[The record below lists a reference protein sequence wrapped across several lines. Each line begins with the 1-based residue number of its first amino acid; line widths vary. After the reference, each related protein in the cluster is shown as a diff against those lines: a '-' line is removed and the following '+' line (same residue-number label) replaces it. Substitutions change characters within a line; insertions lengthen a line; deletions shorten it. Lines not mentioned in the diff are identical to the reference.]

1 MKLRHVFFSLLLSLA
16 ISAIAIS
23 PALYDM
29 RNRESEQ
36 LELAQLYTQLVVA
49 LENENYLKLDQLL
62 ADDFVLT
69 VIRNG
74 KRERFTKADWLK
86 NLKDGVL
93 YYDMLKAIKVLPI
106 GKDRLTATYDLKA
119 SFFGEQVEA
128 MRLKMYFR
136 TRVNEGQRQIN
147 RMWINWDKNQGN

>member
-16 ISAIAIS
+16 ISAIAIA

-29 RNRESEQ
+29 RNRDSEQ
-36 LELAQLYTQLVVA
+36 LELAQLYTQLVIA

-136 TRVNEGQRQIN
+136 TRMNEGQRQIN